1 MNKKSTITIP
11 WKIWKPTEVWKGI
24 DYYLHVLNWSL
35 GEVTLTSEVRQN
47 WGKGKVKYS
56 KTHSCNQLS
65 ESELRSTCSFQT
77 CTATTVGS
85 SIQRGSQEF
94 VHIHMVKKSSAD
106 SSYACQSVHSTTV
119 SVSTEQGWGLTW
131 AVPSLRWATDP
142 RSWVILVIKESV

>member
-56 KTHSCNQLS
+56 KTHSCNHS
-65 ESELRSTCSFQT
+65 YLRVNLDPLAASKPAQPPQW
-77 CTATTVGS
+77 VLPYK
-85 SIQRGSQEF
+85 E
-94 VHIHMVKKSSAD
+94 VHKSSCISIWSRKAQLTQAMRA
-106 SSYACQSVHSTTV
+106 SLFTAPQSLSALSRAGV
-119 SVSTEQGWGLTW
+119 SLGQCPLWDEQQTQG
-131 AVPSLRWATDP
+131 P
-142 RSWVILVIKESV
+142 E